1 MNSVPGVILL
11 PDDWSTSYY
20 ALKST
25 TVASVGFA
33 TNTINATNWTNSLEA
48 HGAVFLPIAGLRS
61 FGNIWNIGGQ
71 GFYWSS
77 TSNEED
83 VKYAYTM
90 TFHGSAV
97 ETQWTSDIY
106 RGYGMSVRLVK
117 DMPID
122 VTGITLSQTEAEMTV
137 SGTLTLTAT
146 VAPSNATDKTV
157 TWTTSDASICTVADG
172 VVTAVGAGTS
182 TITATATNG
191 TVDTSDDFSATCT
204 VNVTVPAIT
213 LADDTDNSTTLTK
226 WDGYEADVTLTRT
239 LSAGSWNTFAVPFAI
254 SSTDLTTLGITAKQ
268 LVSSTF
274 ADGALTLNFADAS
287 SIEAGKPYLV
297 KVAAALNLGS
307 IVFDAVEV
315 SSTAVN
321 TVTGA
326 VDFIPTFGK

>member
-1 MNSVPGVILL
+1 
-11 PDDWSTSYY
+11 
-20 ALKST
+20 
-25 TVASVGFA
+25 
-33 TNTINATNWTNSLEA
+33 
-48 HGAVFLPIAGLRS
+48 
-61 FGNIWNIGGQ
+61 
-71 GFYWSS
+71 
-77 TSNEED
+77 
-83 VKYAYTM
+83 
-90 TFHGSAV
+90 
-97 ETQWTSDIY
+97 
-106 RGYGMSVRLVK
+106 
-117 DMPID
+117 MPID

-172 VVTAVGAGTS
+172 VVTAVGAGTA

-254 SSTDLTTLGITAKQ
+254 STDLTTLGITAKQ

-274 ADGALTLNFADAS
+274 ADGVLTLNFADAS

-297 KVAAALNLGS
+297 KVPAALNLGS

-326 VDFIPTFGK
+326 VDFIPTFGKQLVSGPVGSESDTKAVLFLGANNTLYHPTVVNDTENESSYIKGFRAYFRLKDEAATARAFSIDFGEGETTGISLTPAPSPKGEGSVYTLDGRRISKATQKGVYIQNGKKLIIK